1 MSRPAAVMASK
12 TSEYT
17 NFDVDTGGANDAI
30 DLDIAGVD
38 LLFNNGSYTICEVN
52 SAPGFE
58 GMEKYTN
65 KNIAVEMVNY
75 VVKKIGG

>member
-1 MSRPAAVMASK
+1 V
-12 TSEYT
+12 
-17 NFDVDTGGANDAI
+17 
-30 DLDIAGVD
+30 
-38 LLFNNGSYTICEVN
+38 ICEVN

-65 KNIAVEMVNY
+65 KNIALEMVNY

>member
-1 MSRPAAVMASK
+1 MCEI
-12 TSEYT
+12 TS
-17 NFDVDTGGANDAI
+17 
-30 DLDIAGVD
+30 LDIAGVD

-58 GMEKYTN
+58 GMEKYTKIN
-65 KNIAVEMVNY
+65 VSEEMVNY